1 MSEGSME
8 FRLINPSETGFLK
21 HIEWNSEEIKDRVRE
36 MMESYKGVV
45 YTEDTMKAA
54 KDDRATLNKLKKA
67 IEDRRKEVKR
77 RCMEP
82 YEQFE
87 KEVKDILALIEEPA
101 SLIDGQIKEYEER
114 KKEEKRNALE
124 AAYKD
129 AIGDLAGILPF
140 EKVFE
145 ARYLNQTVSLAKAYS
160 EIKAKIDKVRT
171 DIDTIDG
178 MDSKYKLNVKDVYVK
193 TLDLSMAMAEDRRLR
208 NLEERLE
215 AQRREKEEAERR
227 RLAEIEAMKKRE
239 EEERLAREKAAEEMR
254 RAEAER
260 IAQKAQEEARAGSG
274 ISPTC
279 CQPGRSA
286 DAWKEDERKEDQD
299 RIQEPEKPNDPD
311 HPNFQNMPFAD
322 SAQAI
327 LAQQPVEKKYKAKF
341 YCIGTLEQI
350 RNLGNYM
357 RENGIEFGK
366 VEK

>member
-1 MSEGSME
+1 MTEGNME
-8 FRLINPSETGFLK
+8 FRLINPNETGFLK
-21 HIEWNSEEIKDRVRE
+21 HIEWNSEEIKGRVRE

-54 KDDRATLNKLKKA
+54 KDDRAALNKLKKA

-87 KEVKDILALIEEPA
+87 KEVKDILALIDEPA
-101 SLIDGQIKEYEER
+101 ALIDNQIKEYEDR
-114 KKEEKRNALE
+114 KKEEKRKALE
-124 AAYKD
+124 TSYKD
-129 AIGDLAGILPF
+129 AVGDLAGILPF

-160 EIKAKIDKVRT
+160 EIKAKIDRVRT
-171 DIDTIDG
+171 DIATIDG
-178 MDSKYKLNVKDVYVK
+178 MNSKYKLNVKDVYVK

-208 NLEERLE
+208 DLEEKLE

-227 RLAEIEAMKKRE
+227 RLAEIEERKKRE
-239 EEERLAREKAAEEMR
+239 EEERISREKAAEEIR
-254 RAEAER
+254 RLEAER
-260 IAQKAQEEARAGSG
+260 AAQRSQEAQ
-274 ISPTC
+274 
-279 CQPGRSA
+279 
-286 DAWKEDERKEDQD
+286 EDQD
-299 RIQEPEKPNDPD
+299 HAQEPEKPQEPVKPYGPD
-311 HPNFQNMPFAD
+311 QPNLPNFQNIPFVNGIPATI
-322 SAQAI
+322 AQP
-327 LAQQPVEKKYKAKF
+327 PVEKKYKAKF